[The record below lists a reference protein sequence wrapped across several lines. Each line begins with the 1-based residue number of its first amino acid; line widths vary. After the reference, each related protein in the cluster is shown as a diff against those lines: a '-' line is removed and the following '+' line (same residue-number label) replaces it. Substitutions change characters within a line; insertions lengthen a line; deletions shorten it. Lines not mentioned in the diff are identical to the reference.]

1 MPCYHPIIAYRSVAG
16 RNANGKWPLVFNV
29 KDGYIDME
37 VKVPCGRCIGCRLEY
52 SRQWAIRCV
61 HEAQLHKH
69 NAFITLTY
77 NDEYLPKDGSLKK
90 KHFQDFMKR
99 LRKELDK
106 QDIKIRYYHC
116 GEYGEQLMRPHY
128 HAIIFG
134 YNFPDRKLFTVR
146 RGVRLYRSE
155 MLERLWP
162 FGFST
167 VGDVTF
173 ESAAYVARYVL
184 KKMTGDIAEEHYNG
198 KQPEYTTMSR
208 RPGIGH
214 DWLMKYK
221 DDVYNYDYVVIRN
234 NIKCRPP
241 KYYDDIYDSLDPK
254 KFEKIKIKRRK
265 YVKDGEYNDIRL
277 RAKEEIQKQRLKLL
291 VRGIEKKEVY

>member
-1 MPCYHPIIAYRSVAG
+1 MPCYHPITAYRSKIG
-16 RNANGKWPLVFNV
+16 RNKETGNWPIVFNV
-29 KDGYIDME
+29 RDGYKDLE

-61 HEAQLHKH
+61 HEAQLYDR
-69 NAFITLTY
+69 NSFITLTY
-77 NDEYLPKDGSLKK
+77 NDENLPSDGSLKK

-106 QDIKIRYYHC
+106 QGIKIRYYHC

-134 YNFPDRKLFTVR
+134 YDFPDRKLFTVR

-184 KKMTGDIAEEHYNG
+184 KKVNGDKAEEHYQG

-214 DWLMKYK
+214 DWLLKYK

-241 KYYDDIYDSLDPK
+241 KYYDQIFDDIDPE
-254 KFEKIKIKRRK
+254 KFEKIKIRRRK
-265 YVKDGEYNDIRL
+265 FVKGAEYTYERL
-277 RAKEEIQKQRLKLL
+277 RAKEVIQKQRLKML
-291 VRGIEKKEVY
+291 VRGIEKKEV

>member
-1 MPCYHPIIAYRSVAG
+1 MPCYHPITAYRSKLG
-16 RNANGKWPLVFNV
+16 RDKRTGNWPVVFNK
-29 KDGYIDME
+29 KDGYVDME
-37 VKVPCGRCIGCRLEY
+37 VKIPCGRCIGCRLEY

-61 HEAQLHKH
+61 HEAQLHER
-69 NAFITLTY
+69 NSFITLTY
-77 NDEYLPKDGSLKK
+77 NDENLPKDGSLNK

-106 QDIKIRYYHC
+106 KGIKIRYYHC
-116 GEYGEQLMRPHY
+116 GEYGEMLMRPHY

-134 YNFPDRKLFTVR
+134 YDFPDRKLFTVR

-184 KKMTGDIAEEHYNG
+184 KKINGDKAEEHYGG

-214 DWLMKYK
+214 DWLMRFK
-221 DDVYNYDYVVIRN
+221 DDVYNYDYVVIRGG
-234 NIKCRPP
+234 IKCRPP
-241 KYYDDIYDSLDPK
+241 RYYDEIYDTIEPEK
-254 KFEKIKIKRRK
+254 MEKIKIQRRK
-265 YVKDGEYNDIRL
+265 FVQNGEYTYERL
-277 RAKEEIQKQRLKLL
+277 KAKEVIQKQRLERL
-291 VRGIEKKEVY
+291 VRPIE

>member
-1 MPCYHPIIAYRSVAG
+1 MPCYYPITAYRSAAG
-16 RNANGKWPLVFNV
+16 RNTNGKWPLVFNV
-29 KDGYIDME
+29 RDGYIDMT
-37 VKVPCGRCIGCRLEY
+37 VQVPCGRCIGCRLEY

-77 NDEYLPKDGSLKK
+77 NDEHLPKDGSLDKT
-90 KHFQDFMKR
+90 HFQKFLKR

-106 QDIKIRYYHC
+106 QGIKIRYYHC
-116 GEYGEQLMRPHY
+116 GEYGEQLERPHY

-134 YNFPDRKLFTVR
+134 YNFPDRKLFTIR

-162 FGFST
+162 FGYST

-184 KKMTGDIAEEHYNG
+184 KKMTGDMAEEHYNG

-214 DWLMKYK
+214 DWLMMYK
-221 DDVYNYDYVVIRN
+221 DDVYNYDCVVIRN

-241 KYYDDIYDSLDPK
+241 KYYDDIYDNLDPK

-265 YVKDGEYNDIRL
+265 YVKDGEYTYERL
-277 RAKEEIQKQRLKLL
+277 RAKEEIQKQKLKLL
-291 VRGIEKKEVY
+291 VRPIE